1 MKKLPPIPKSFTS
14 PIAERRLVVETT
26 GAPRNLRVE
35 LGAPIQD
42 VPTVCGFD
50 WRCPIRFSGHSA
62 YRRTLHAFGADSVQ
76 SLAHAL
82 MLIHAELTAIEQ
94 TPGTHLS
101 WLAGKSHG
109 FPRVELARSLPNLS

>member
-1 MKKLPPIPKSFTS
+1 MKKLPPIPNTFTS

-26 GAPRNLRVE
+26 GARRNLRVE

-82 MLIHAELTAIEQ
+82 MLVHAELTAIEQ
-94 TPGTHLS
+94 TLGTRLA
-101 WLAGKSHG
+101 WLGGQSHG
-109 FPRVELARSLPNLS
+109 FPCVELAPLLPNRS